1 MEFTIDPELEALLER
16 TTATEDTAFE
26 NLLIEAGGPDES
38 LKVWKEKGV
47 LIDGHRRFAV
57 CQKHG
62 LPYKV
67 EELSFPDKDA
77 VKHWMRLRQRYR
89 RNLSDFQRMQLD
101 ADIVKQLGSAAEVA
115 RQTGKAKS
123 TVTRAVKTVEAVEK
137 MRPMA
142 RKAIESGKVSVS
154 RRAVESLEELPP
166 VARKKAESLI
176 ANEKVES
183 VTEAVNA
190 VGVPI
195 KEQNDNVQRKVVKAA
210 APLPESYVDS
220 FGQEVPKPLWRVFKE
235 VGMFMVLSNQLTKI
249 AGEIKELGQ
258 RIGCDQTANLAD
270 DLESLRKTL
279 MAHRPAKVKGSN
291 WLNASFVG
299 LDKEDGDD

>member
-1 MEFTIDPELEALLER
+1 MEFTIDAELEALLER
-16 TTATEDTAFE
+16 TTATEDAAFE

-67 EELSFPDKDA
+67 EELSFADKDA

-235 VGMFMVLSNQLTKI
+235 VGMFMVLSNQMTKI
-249 AGEIKELGQ
+249 ASEIVELGQ
-258 RIGCDQTANLAD
+258 RIGCDQTSNLAD
-270 DLESLRKTL
+270 DLIRLRDTL
-279 MAHRPAKVKGSN
+279 MAHRPAKVKGTN
-291 WLNASFVG
+291 WLNAAFVG
-299 LDKEDGDD
+299 LDKEESDD